1 MKKRSKKISINE
13 LKKFI
18 KNNSALV
25 IKILL
30 GLLAFMTILL
40 IIINARRLTKLEKL
54 KINEFSNEF
63 VNYIDE
69 VYDGEDKSR
78 YINFAVE
85 YLYNEQN
92 KKAVTEEDVVDVINN
107 IFNKKYTVD
116 KLRKIGITESMA
128 NKGIT
133 FDISSKEYKYD
144 NVKTKTDIANTVI
157 NKFVIDDISKTS
169 KTKFKVKYKRLI
181 VKNPYKVLNYY
192 NDLNIKASINNKKQY
207 DTSGI
212 KEYLEGNSKVKTI
225 KDLINEKNINKIGKV
240 GETITIYFIIEN
252 DKLLIDNIK

>member
-1 MKKRSKKISINE
+1 MKKKSKKISINE
-13 LKKFI
+13 LKNII
-18 KNNSALV
+18 KNNSSLV
-25 IKILL
+25 IKVLL

-54 KINEFSNEF
+54 KINEFSNQF

-69 VYDGEDKSR
+69 VYDGKDKGK
-78 YINFAVE
+78 YINFAIE
-85 YLYNEQN
+85 YLYNEKD
-92 KKAVTEEDVVDVINN
+92 KKSFSEEEVVNVINN
-107 IFNKKYTVD
+107 NFNIKYTVD
-116 KLRKIGITESMA
+116 KIRKIGITESMA

-133 FDISSKEYKYD
+133 FDISSKEYRYD
-144 NVKTKTDIANTVI
+144 NTKTKADIANTVL

-181 VKNPYKVLNYY
+181 VKNPYEVLNYY
-192 NDLNIKASINNKKQY
+192 NDLNIKASIDGKKQY
-207 DTSGI
+207 DTNTI
-212 KEYLEGNSKVKTI
+212 KDYLEGKGKVKTI

-240 GETITIYFIIEN
+240 GDKITIYFIIEN